1 MSESSK
7 KVEPDPGI
15 FVTKGMKISI
25 PSFSIS
31 IGDNGELVSDPITL
45 FMGLDMSPYWL
56 EIAYQHLLAT
66 EAAHVDLMAA
76 KEARDDEQIAAAL
89 QKEFVSGMQAIMAS
103 GVAIDAYYASVK
115 DHIELPE
122 DLMKAW
128 RENGTARYKQIA
140 EVLKRAFPMSQE
152 SAKHLR
158 DILEQNL
165 KFRDKAVHPK
175 YGTTAPLL
183 HIELNK
189 VSDWRYAVFRFYNAK
204 AIVGLTLSIIYQT
217 ASKPFTDKHD
227 RLRSYCEEL
236 IVNIDPILNVWVQRY
251 GKLF

>member
-1 MSESSK
+1 MSDTPEK
-7 KVEPDPGI
+7 FEPDPGI
-15 FVTKGMKISI
+15 FVTKGMKVGI

-31 IGDNGELVSDPITL
+31 IGDDGELVSDPVTL
-45 FMGLDMSPYWL
+45 HTGLDMSPYWL
-56 EIAYQHLLAT
+56 EIAYQHLMAT
-66 EAAHVDLMAA
+66 ESAHVDLMAA
-76 KEARDDEQIAAAL
+76 KAAKDDEQIAAAL

-122 DLMKAW
+122 DLVKAW
-128 RENGTARYKQIA
+128 KENGTARYKQIA
-140 EVLKRAFPMSQE
+140 EVFKRAFSLTQE
-152 SAKHLR
+152 NARNLR
-158 DILEQNL
+158 DILKQNL
-165 KFRDKAVHPK
+165 KFRDKAVHPE

-183 HIELNK
+183 HVELNK
-189 VSDWRYAVFRFYNAK
+189 VSDYRYAVFRFYNAK

-217 ASKPFTDKHD
+217 ASKPFAEKHD

-236 IVNIDPILNVWVQRY
+236 IVNIDPILNVWVEKY

>member
-31 IGDNGELVSDPITL
+31 IGDNGELVSDHITL
-45 FMGLDMSPYWL
+45 FTGLDMSPYWL

-76 KEARDDEQIAAAL
+76 KEARDDEQMAAAL

-103 GVAIDAYYASVK
+103 GIAIDAYYASVK

-122 DLMKAW
+122 DLIKTW

-183 HIELNK
+183 HVELNK

-236 IVNIDPILNVWVQRY
+236 IVNIDPIFNVWVQRY